1 MSCVSIG
8 RPRFAQGH
16 VSTAVTSC
24 TISSETN
31 ASWAVSRCR
40 GTICSLL
47 VLMCFFYVSPFH
59 SALSSGTFR
68 SPFRLGRGVMLLTDT
83 SAVPAAHFALCEKRR
98 RGGGARGVFVW
109 EITGGLRFAQA
120 GLAEGREG
128 RFFKRLPTDSCSPI
142 QPPLSATAS
151 HKRSPSAGGDAHIL
165 IQPHSLVLYRRW
177 NSKYTNCFECQGRNI
192 SLVKYLN
199 Q

>member
-1 MSCVSIG
+1 MNCVSIG
-8 RPRFAQGH
+8 HSRFAQGH
-16 VSTAVTSC
+16 MLTAVTSC
-24 TISSETN
+24 TTSSETN
-31 ASWAVSRCR
+31 ESWAVSRCR

-59 SALSSGTFR
+59 STLLSGTFH
-68 SPFRLGRGVMLLTDT
+68 SPFRLRCGVMLLTDT
-83 SAVPAAHFALCEKRR
+83 SAVPAAHFTFCEKRR
-98 RGGGARGVFVW
+98 RGRGARDVFVW

-151 HKRSPSAGGDAHIL
+151 HKHSPSAGGDAHIL
-165 IQPHSLVLYRRW
+165 IQPHSLVFYRKW
-177 NSKYTNCFECQGRNI
+177 NSKYTNCFECQRRNI
-192 SLVKYLN
+192 SFVKYLN